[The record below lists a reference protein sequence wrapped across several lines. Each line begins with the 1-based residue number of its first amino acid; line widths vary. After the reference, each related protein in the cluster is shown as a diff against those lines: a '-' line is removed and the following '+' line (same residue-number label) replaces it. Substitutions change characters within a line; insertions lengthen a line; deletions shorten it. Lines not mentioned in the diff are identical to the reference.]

1 MRSFGWSWPIL
12 ESRAPDYSPISGH
25 IRALFAALGPP
36 PARRVHR
43 VEKHRAPVRRTA
55 AAIVLA
61 AASAWAGGA
70 AAETL
75 SPATLQAVQA
85 LAQGAAG
92 ALAASGMRIEVVP
105 GTLDPRLKLAPCARI
120 EPYLPPGVRP
130 WGRARIGLRC
140 RGGAVAWNVYLPVTI
155 EVWGPGVVVDA
166 ALPAG
171 AVLEAGQLRIAP
183 VDWAAEA
190 TPPLAAAE
198 ALVGRTLA
206 RALAAGEAP
215 RIADLKPREWFA
227 SGETVEVVARGNG
240 YAVSTRGE
248 ALMRGVEGRQVRVR
262 TEGGRI
268 VTGWPTAPGRVDVT
282 L

>member
-1 MRSFGWSWPIL
+1 M
-12 ESRAPDYSPISGH
+12 
-25 IRALFAALGPP
+25 
-36 PARRVHR
+36 
-43 VEKHRAPVRRTA
+43 HRAPVRRTA

-61 AASAWAGGA
+61 AAGGWACPA

-75 SPATLQAVQA
+75 APATLQAVQA
-85 LAQGAAG
+85 LAQGAAA

-120 EPYLPPGVRP
+120 EPYLPPGIRP

-140 RGGAVAWNVYLPVTI
+140 REGAVAWNVYLPVTI
-155 EVWGPGVVVDA
+155 KAWGPGVVVGS

-171 AVLEAGQLRIAP
+171 AVLEAGQLTLAP

-190 TPPLAAAE
+190 TPPLAGAE

-215 RIADLKPREWFA
+215 RIGDLKPREWFA
-227 SGETVEVVARGNG
+227 SGETVEVIARGNG

-248 ALMRGVEGRQVRVR
+248 ALMRGLEGRPVRVR

-268 VTGWPTAPGRVDVT
+268 VTGWPTAQGRVDVT

>member
-1 MRSFGWSWPIL
+1 M
-12 ESRAPDYSPISGH
+12 
-25 IRALFAALGPP
+25 
-36 PARRVHR
+36 
-43 VEKHRAPVRRTA
+43 EKHRAPVRRTA